1 MSIASRAG
9 PDDGTDRAEM
19 SSVKIAGSRDDAP

>member
-1 MSIASRAG
+1 MSMASRPG
-9 PDDGTDRAEM
+9 PDDGTDRADI